1 MTNLHLTT
9 IEENLVLIDNLNLI
23 CEEDLILMNNFIN
36 PHIAKQIIIGTKSP
50 SRRKLF
56 HSLNFSFKFKSA
68 NIDERKIKNI
78 NNNKYDALKIAEAKA
93 RHLTNKYRNK
103 IIVTFDTTILFRKR
117 TIYKCDSKK
126 CCIKLL
132 KDFSNKSH
140 FLYTGMVF
148 MINNKIIKKNLSETK
163 IYFNKN
169 SHQLI
174 QSYVN
179 KNFSKIKSAVGCYNI
194 EGPAKEFFENI
205 DGSFYNI
212 IGLDIIKF
220 LRVLKSI

>member
-1 MTNLHLTT
+1 
-9 IEENLVLIDNLNLI
+9 
-23 CEEDLILMNNFIN
+23 MNNFIN
-36 PHIAKQIIIGTKSP
+36 PHITKQIIIGTKSQ
-50 SRRKLF
+50 SRRNLF
-56 HSLNFSFKFKSA
+56 HSLNLSFKFRSA
-68 NIDERKIKNI
+68 NINERKVRNI

-93 RHLTNKYRNK
+93 SNLSKKYKDK
-103 IIVTFDTTILFRKR
+103 IIVAFDTTILFRRR
-117 TIYKCDSKK
+117 TIFKCDSEK
-126 CCIKLL
+126 CCIELL
-132 KDFSNKSH
+132 KDFSHKSH

-163 IYFNKN
+163 ISFNKN

-179 KNFSKIKSAVGCYNI
+179 KNFLKIKSAVGCYNI
-194 EGPAKEFFENI
+194 EGPAKIFFENI

-220 LRVLKSI
+220 LRSLKSI

>member
-1 MTNLHLTT
+1 
-9 IEENLVLIDNLNLI
+9 
-23 CEEDLILMNNFIN
+23 MNNFIN
-36 PHIAKQIIIGTKSP
+36 PHIAKRIIIGTKST

-56 HSLNFSFKFKSA
+56 HDLNLSFKFRSA
-68 NIDERKIKNI
+68 NIDERKVRNI

-93 RHLTNKYRNK
+93 RHLSKKYKNK
-103 IIVTFDTTILFRKR
+103 IIVSFDTTILFRKR

-126 CCIKLL
+126 CCIQLL
-132 KDFSNKSH
+132 KNFSNKSH

-163 IYFNKN
+163 ISFNKN

-179 KNFSKIKSAVGCYNI
+179 KNFLKIKSAVGCYNI
-194 EGPAKEFFENI
+194 EGPAKKFFENI

-212 IGLDIIKF
+212 IGLDIIKL
-220 LRVLKSI
+220 LRRLKSI